1 MRASLFVLLFAVG
14 CDSKAVASDP
24 PSMAPRPEEKSKE
37 YESCGASMHCAGD
50 LRCFANT
57 CRRSARSTVGDY
69 FAAVGAAARTRGDLE
84 TSIAAYASALGHYDS
99 EKIVLPPDVDC
110 AYGGA
115 LAAAKTNRDHAEL
128 GARVLHRC
136 ILAVPVGS
144 WLRDKALA
152 ELATLSDSGLDPLLV
167 GAQKTGDLYL
177 TKGPAQPA
185 TDKLTVSVTAD
196 PQPAKSFPLITT
208 KLAEPDFRNALVTC
222 WDQHQAATKKTVLSS
237 VIAFKSSY
245 IAPEYEDEPGR
256 YVLKFD
262 PPIALAPGPES
273 TADACVRQIVSPA
286 IESLKL
292 REGFTT
298 KLTITVK

>member
-1 MRASLFVLLFAVG
+1 MRASLIVLLLAAG
-14 CDSKAVASDP
+14 CDSKATASDP
-24 PSMAPRPEEKSKE
+24 QSAAPRPEQKSRE
-37 YESCGASMHCAGD
+37 YESCGASMHCADD
-50 LRCFANT
+50 LRCFAQV

-69 FAAVGAAARTRGDLE
+69 FAAVGASARTRGDLE

-99 EKIVLPPDVDC
+99 EKVALPPDVDC

-115 LAAAKTNRDHAEL
+115 LAAAKTNKDHAEL

-136 ILAVPVGS
+136 ILAVPAGS

-152 ELATLSDSGLDPLLV
+152 ELASLSDSGLDPLLI
-167 GAQKTGDLYL
+167 GAAKTGDLYL

-196 PQPAKSFPLITT
+196 PQPAKSFPLITA
-208 KLAEPDFRNALVTC
+208 KLAEPDFRNALVSC
-222 WDQHQAATKKTVLSS
+222 WDQFQAATKKTVLTSAVS
-237 VIAFKSSY
+237 FKSSY
-245 IAPEYEDEPGR
+245 IAAEYEDEPGR

-262 PPIALAPGPES
+262 PPLAIAPSPES
-273 TADACVRQIVSPA
+273 TADGCVRQIVSPA

-292 REGFTT
+292 REGFAT